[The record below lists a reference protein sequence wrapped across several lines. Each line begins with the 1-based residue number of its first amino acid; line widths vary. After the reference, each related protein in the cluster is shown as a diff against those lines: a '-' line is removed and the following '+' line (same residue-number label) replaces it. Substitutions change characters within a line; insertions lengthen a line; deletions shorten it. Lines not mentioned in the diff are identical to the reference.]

1 MWLFAVEKKTQCSI
15 SVDLPGKLGW
25 MSNNK
30 IALTHTHTHDPTE
43 IQMQPIRLWS
53 WDYSIIEHIPKWKS
67 IEIEF
72 SKFEIIPSKIKEL
85 IGLTMQMWCKFVG
98 CVLCGC
104 WQLCGCMNDIC
115 IYTDAINITESWNKS
130 RCESFGCA
138 WTLKKYSSI
147 RVTLF
152 ELYNVCVIV

>member
-1 MWLFAVEKKTQCSI
+1 MWLFAVEKKTPVFHFSGFAWEIGLNEQQQNS
-15 SVDLPGKLGW
+15 
-25 MSNNK
+25 
-30 IALTHTHTHDPTE
+30 THTHTHDPTE

-115 IYTDAINITESWNKS
+115 IYTDAINITESWN
-130 RCESFGCA
+130 
-138 WTLKKYSSI
+138 
-147 RVTLF
+147 
-152 ELYNVCVIV
+152 